1 MNTIKLTTAAAV
13 ITFTPRFEALNA
25 LDELDALEHAAL
37 KRNEKAIQACAQTM
51 AWIRGERNK
60 EPRTKGLISLAK
72 AIAARRSAQTDL
84 EGAMPAIQAAM
95 DDLRG
100 RLAA

>member
-13 ITFTPRFEALNA
+13 ATFTPRFEALNA
-25 LDELDALEHAAL
+25 LDELDILERAAIA
-37 KRNEKAIQACAQTM
+37 RNQAAIQACAQTM

-72 AIAARRSAQTDL
+72 AVAARRSAQTDL